1 MDSGTR
7 RNGRMETTGLPG
19 WLLSRLLLL
28 VVFLGA
34 SNSWAAADSKV
45 KFNLPSDEFPKVI
58 LEFYHQS
65 KIEVLFLASD
75 SLSAIKTQPV
85 VGEFEP
91 REALERMLKGTGL
104 TFRFVTDHSVAIKL
118 PEVASTPPPPPP
130 PPKPPPPP
138 SIHHMAAAGPMVG
151 HNQLEEVTVTGTLI
165 HGASDVI
172 SPVVYVSQQ
181 DLAQAPFTTVQDAL
195 YQLPFV
201 SLDAPRQDLFLNN
214 NYNWGSAID
223 LRGLG
228 AGATLVL
235 VNGHRQPLSGLN
247 GDFVDVSTIPA
258 AAVERIEI
266 LPDGASAL
274 YGSDA
279 IAGVVNIVL
288 KDDFQGAETQV
299 RYGGAPGGR
308 DETVVSQLLGTHW
321 SSGKAMLVYEY
332 SDDTPLDAS
341 ARGYAANSDKQPY
354 GGADYRSYL
363 SYPGNILSL
372 STSQPVAGIP
382 ANLNGA
388 PLTASALSST
398 INLQNTFAQYQL
410 FPQET
415 QHSVYATG
423 TQEFGDNIELFAEGR
438 FTQRTTLVQRSPEA
452 EMLVVPGSNP
462 FNPFPGSTTLV
473 GYSFGSLLG
482 YSTYGGETR
491 NYVGTL
497 GAKFMLGGSWQATLS
512 ETYGQE
518 RLSDYEYNVAN
529 PLALN
534 AALADTNPLT
544 AFNAF
549 GGGTNPAT
557 LAAIRLLDVL
567 HSTSSIETTSLIADG
582 SLFELPAGAAK
593 LAVGVERR
601 EESLEQLLPSPLNPA
616 QEGTEASYTRH
627 VGSVFTELAIP
638 LLGNSGKEH
647 AAPRLELTLA
657 ERYED
662 YSDFGHTTNPEIRLS
677 WTPIDSLKLRGSW
690 GRSFR
695 APTLDN
701 LSDLSGN
708 ESGLTQLPD
717 PKSPTGYSSVLV
729 LEGNNPNLKQE
740 TATTWTA
747 GLDVVPPADPGLT
760 VSLTYYSIDFTGQI
774 AEPDAAEPTD
784 ILLQES
790 QWAGVITRN
799 PTTAQIDAVCNR
811 PDFATS
817 RASCLASMPAAI
829 VDFRLANLAST
840 DSSGLDVDVRQRVN
854 SDVGRF
860 DFGLQGT
867 YVFHFDQAVT
877 NTSPDVDILNT
888 YGNPLRLRFRAT
900 AGWRQHGAG
909 DSGLGANLAVN
920 FTNAYD
926 NPASSLLPRI
936 DSLTTVDLR
945 LRYQTPDDAGF
956 FSGVEFALNAV
967 NVFNQSPPFADND
980 SGYDAANFQPIGRV
994 LSFSVRK
1001 RW

>member
-1 MDSGTR
+1 
-7 RNGRMETTGLPG
+7 METTGLPG
-19 WLLSRLLLL
+19 WLVRNLSRLLLL
-28 VVFLGA
+28 VALVGA
-34 SNSWAAADSKV
+34 TSSWAAVDSKV
-45 KFNLPSDEFPKVI
+45 EFNLPSDEFPKVI

-104 TFRFVTDHSVAIKL
+104 TFRFVTNHSVAIKL
-118 PEVASTPPPPPP
+118 PEVASTPPPP

-172 SPVVYVSQQ
+172 SPVVYVTQQ

-201 SLDAPRQDLFLNN
+201 SLDAPREDLFLNN
-214 NYNWGSAID
+214 NYNWGAGIN

-228 AGATLVL
+228 VGATLVL
-235 VNGHRQPLSGLN
+235 VDGHRQPLAGLN
-247 GDFVDVSTIPA
+247 GDFVDVSNIPA
-258 AAVERIEI
+258 AAVERVEI

-279 IAGVVNIVL
+279 IAGVVNIIL

-321 SSGKAMLVYEY
+321 TGGKAMLVYEY
-332 SDDTPLDAS
+332 SDATALEAAS
-341 ARGYAANSDKQPY
+341 RGYAADADKLPY
-354 GGADYRSYL
+354 GGADYRSYD
-363 SYPGNILSL
+363 SYPGNILSP
-372 STSQPVAGIP
+372 STLQPVLGIP
-382 ANLNGA
+382 GGLNGSR
-388 PLTASALSST
+388 LTASQLSST
-398 INLQNTFAQYQL
+398 INLQNPLAQYQL
-410 FPQET
+410 FPEKT

-423 TQEFGDNIELFAEGR
+423 SQELGDNIELFAEGR
-438 FTQRTTLVQRSPEA
+438 FTQRATLVQTVPEA
-452 EMLVVPGSNP
+452 ETLVVPGDNP

-482 YSTYGGETR
+482 PATFSGETR
-491 NYVGTL
+491 NYVGTI
-497 GAKFMLGGSWQATLS
+497 GARFKLAGSWQATLS

-518 RLSDYEYNVAN
+518 RLSEHLYNQVD
-529 PLALN
+529 PIALDS
-534 AALADTNPLT
+534 ALADTNPLT

-557 LAAIRLLDVL
+557 LAAIRLLEVL
-567 HSTSSIETTSLIADG
+567 RSTSSIETTSLVADG
-582 SLFELPAGAAK
+582 SLFELPSGAAK

-601 EESLEQLLPSPLNPA
+601 EESLDHLLPNPLDPA
-616 QEGTEASYTRH
+616 EEGMDERYSRH

-638 LLGNSGKEH
+638 LVGNPAKEH

-657 ERYED
+657 GRYED
-662 YSDFGHTTNPEIRLS
+662 YSDFGHTTNPEFRLS
-677 WTPIDSLKLRGSW
+677 WTPVDSLKLRGSW

-701 LSDLSGN
+701 LSDLSQN
-708 ESGLTQLPD
+708 QSFLTTLPD
-717 PKSPTGYSSVLV
+717 PKSATGYSTVLG
-729 LEGNNPNLKQE
+729 LEGNNPGLKQE
-740 TATTWTA
+740 TATTWTT
-747 GLDVVPPADPGLT
+747 GLDLVPVAVDPGLSL
-760 VSLTYYSIDFTGQI
+760 SLTYYSIDFTGQI
-774 AEPDAAEPTD
+774 AEPDAANPFD
-784 ILLQES
+784 ILGQES
-790 QWAGVITRN
+790 QWAAVITRN
-799 PTTAQIDAVCNR
+799 PTQAQIDAVCNR
-811 PDFATS
+811 PDFVTS
-817 RASCLASMPAAI
+817 RASCLTSAPAAI
-829 VDFRLANLAST
+829 VDLRLANLSST
-840 DSSGLDVDVRQRVN
+840 KTNGLDVDLRQSLAN
-854 SDVGRF
+854 DLGRF
-860 DFGLQGT
+860 DFGVQGS

-877 NTSPDVDILNT
+877 NTSPMVDIVNT
-888 YGNPLRLRFRAT
+888 YGNPLKLRFRAT
-900 AGWRQHGAG
+900 AGWKQHRGG

-920 FTNAYD
+920 FTNAYS
-926 NPASSLLPRI
+926 NPGSTLLPRI
-936 DSLTTVDLR
+936 DSLTTLDLR
-945 LRYQTPDDAGF
+945 LRYQTPEDAGL

-967 NVFNQSPPFADND
+967 NVFNQSPPVADNEF
-980 SGYDAANFQPIGRV
+980 GYDPVNFQPLGRV
-994 LSFSVRK
+994 LSLSVRK
-1001 RW
+1001 KW

>member
-1 MDSGTR
+1 
-7 RNGRMETTGLPG
+7 METTGLPG
-19 WLLSRLLLL
+19 WLFRNLSRLLLL
-28 VVFLGA
+28 VVLTA
-34 SNSWAAADSKV
+34 ATSTWAAVDSKV
-45 KFNLPSDEFPKVI
+45 KFNLPSDEFPKAI

-75 SLSAIKTQPV
+75 SLSQIKTQPV
-85 VGEFEP
+85 AGELEP

-104 TFRFVTDHSVAIKL
+104 TFTFVTNHSVAIKL

-130 PPKPPPPP
+130 PKAPPP
-138 SIHHMAAAGPMVG
+138 SIHHMADAGPMVG
-151 HNQLEEVTVTGTLI
+151 HNQLEEVTVTGSLI
-165 HGASDVI
+165 HGASDVS
-172 SPVVYVSQQ
+172 SPLVYVTQQ
-181 DLAQAPFTTVQDAL
+181 DLAQAPFATVQDAL

-214 NYNWGSAID
+214 NFNWGSAID

-228 AGATLVL
+228 VGATLVL

-247 GDFVDVSTIPA
+247 GDFVDVSNIPA

-279 IAGVVNIVL
+279 IAGVVNIIL

-321 SSGKAMLVYEY
+321 TGGKAMLVYEY
-332 SDDTPLDAS
+332 SDATPLDAS
-341 ARGYAANSDKQPY
+341 ARGYAANTDKQPY
-354 GGADYRSYL
+354 GGADYRSYY
-363 SYPGNILSL
+363 SDPGNILNSNG
-372 STSQPVAGIP
+372 QPIFGIP
-382 ANLNGA
+382 AGLNGV
-388 PLTASALSST
+388 PLTAAALSST
-398 INLQNTFAQYQL
+398 INLQNTFARYQL
-410 FPQET
+410 FPQTT
-415 QHSVYATG
+415 QHSIYATG
-423 TQEFGDNIELFAEGR
+423 SQQLGDNIELFAEGR
-438 FTQRTTLVQRSPEA
+438 FSQRATLVQTAPEP
-452 EMLVVPGSNP
+452 ETLVVPGNNP

-482 YSTYGGETR
+482 PAMYNGETR
-491 NYVGTL
+491 NYVGTV
-497 GAKFMLGGSWQATLS
+497 GARIKLPGSWQATLS

-518 RLSDYEYNVAN
+518 RLSEHEYNQVN
-529 PLALN
+529 PIALDT
-534 AALADTNPLT
+534 ALADTNPLT

-549 GGGTNPAT
+549 GGATNPAT

-567 HSTSSIETTSLIADG
+567 YSTSSVETTSLVADG

-601 EESLEQLLPSPLNPA
+601 EESLDHLLPSPLDPA
-616 QEGTEASYTRH
+616 EEGTDARYSRH
-627 VGSVFTELAIP
+627 VGSVFAELALP
-638 LLGNSGKEH
+638 LVGNAAKEH

-657 ERYED
+657 GRYED
-662 YSDFGHTTNPEIRLS
+662 YSDFGHTTNPEFRLS
-677 WTPIDSLKLRGSW
+677 WIPLDSLKLRASW

-701 LSDLSGN
+701 LSDLAQN
-708 ESGLTQLPD
+708 ESGMTQLPD
-717 PKSPTGYSSVLV
+717 PKSATGYSSVLV

-747 GLDVVPPADPGLT
+747 GLDVVPAADPELT
-760 VSLTYYSIDFTGQI
+760 LSLTYYSIDFTGQI
-774 AEPDAAEPTD
+774 AAPDAADPFG

-790 QWAGVITRN
+790 EWAAVINRN
-799 PTTAQIDAVCNR
+799 PTRAQIDGICNL

-817 RASCLASMPAAI
+817 RASCLTSTPAAI
-829 VDFRLANLAST
+829 VDFRLANLSST
-840 DSSGLDVDVRQRVN
+840 ESSGLDVDVRQRVN

-877 NTSPDVDILNT
+877 NTSPSVDILNT
-888 YGNPLRLRFRAT
+888 YGNPLKLRFRAT

-920 FTNAYD
+920 FTNAYS
-926 NPASSLLPRI
+926 NPGSTLLPRI
-936 DSLTTVDLR
+936 DSLTTLDLR
-945 LRYQTPDDAGF
+945 LRYQTPEEAGF
-956 FSGVEFALNAV
+956 LSGVEFALNVV
-967 NVFNQSPPFADND
+967 NVLNQSPPFADNEN
-980 SGYDAANFQPIGRV
+980 GYDPVNFQPLGRV
-994 LSFSVRK
+994 LSLSVRK
-1001 RW
+1001 KW